1 MKKLLLFL
9 AISST
14 FLFSSCE
21 GEDGQDGINILGQV
35 YEVTTDLNYNPIDNL
50 WEQAVNIPNDIV
62 VYESDAILVYRLE
75 VINVNG
81 ELIDTWSALPQN
93 FFLSN
98 GDIIQYVYNHTFFD
112 VEILID
118 GNFDLISLGNQFTD
132 DQTFRIAI
140 VPAEYATANLSMD
153 ELLQNLE
160 INNAQIET
168 ISN

>member
-35 YEVTTDLNYNPIDNL
+35 YEVTTDLNYDTQNNL
-50 WEQAVNIPNDIV
+50 WRNIVTIPNDIV
-62 VYESDAILVYRLE
+62 VYESDVVLVYLLDG
-75 VINVNG
+75 ITPNG
-81 ELIDTWSALPQN
+81 GDDIWSPLPQN
-93 FFLSN
+93 FFLDN

-112 VEILID
+112 VEVLID
-118 GNFDLISLGNQFTD
+118 GNFDLITLGNQFTD

-140 VPAEYATANLSMD
+140 VPAEFASANLSMD
-153 ELLQNLE
+153 DLLQNLE
-160 INNAQIET
+160 IDSSQIEN

>member
-35 YEVTTDLNYNPIDNL
+35 YEVTTDLNYDSPNNL
-50 WEQAVNIPNDIV
+50 WRNIVTIPNDIV
-62 VYESDAILVYRLE
+62 VYESDVVLVYLLE
-75 VINVNG
+75 DVSQNG
-81 ELIDTWSALPQN
+81 HDLWSPLPQN

-140 VPAEYATANLSMD
+140 VPAEYATANLSME

>member
-14 FLFSSCE
+14 FLFTSCE

-35 YEVTTDLNYNPIDNL
+35 YEVTTDLNYEPQNNL
-50 WEQAVNIPNDIV
+50 WSQVVTIPNDIV

-75 VINVNG
+75 VISVNG
-81 ELIDTWSALPQN
+81 EFIDTWSPLPQN

-112 VEILID
+112 VELLID
-118 GNFDLISLGNQFTD
+118 GNFDLGTLGNGFTD

-140 VPAEYATANLSMD
+140 VPAEYATANLSMED
-153 ELLQNLE
+153 LLQNLE
-160 INNAQIET
+160 LNSSQIET

>member
-35 YEVTTDLNYNPIDNL
+35 YEVTTNLNYDTQNNL
-50 WEQAVNIPNDIV
+50 WRNIVTIPNDIV
-62 VYESDAILVYRLE
+62 VYESDVVLVYLLE
-75 VINVNG
+75 NVSPNG
-81 ELIDTWSALPQN
+81 YDLWSPLPQN
-93 FFLSN
+93 FFLDN

-140 VPAEYATANLSMD
+140 VPAEYATANLSMED
-153 ELLQNLE
+153 LLQNLE
-160 INNAQIET
+160 INSSQIIT
-168 ISN
+168 ITN